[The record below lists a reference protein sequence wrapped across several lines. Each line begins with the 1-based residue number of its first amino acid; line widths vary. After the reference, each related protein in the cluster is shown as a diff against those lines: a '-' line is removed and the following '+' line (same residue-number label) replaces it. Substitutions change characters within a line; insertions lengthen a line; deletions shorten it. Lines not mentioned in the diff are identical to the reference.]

1 MPVPD
6 VLISAI
12 MLRPNERPLRA
23 WRAGFIPLDAGGAI
37 LSAFA
42 GDRRAEQASSGYLVV
57 TNRRLIFLEMK
68 GFVSKNYN
76 VKASID
82 FPQVRGS
89 GLYGGFLKGVMLSVD
104 CQGRTERFRFAGF
117 RTIDPSTL
125 KPLKL
130 IKEEKMIPIL
140 DKIIKDGL
148 IEIENEKKKERVQ
161 YVFDFSF
168 LKAKMEQGGIVLQTI
183 KCPSCGAGVALP
195 AMGTAFKCQYC
206 GNMILAEDVFEKMKG
221 LIGGLESAT
230 PPPPFN

>member
-6 VLISAI
+6 VLVSAA
-12 MLRPNERPLRA
+12 MLHSNERPIRA

-42 GDRRAEQASSGYLVV
+42 GDRRTEQASSGYLIA
-57 TNRRLIFLEMK
+57 TNRRIVFLEMK
-68 GFVSKNYN
+68 GLVSKNYN
-76 VKASID
+76 VRVSIE
-82 FPQVRGS
+82 FPQIKGS
-89 GLYGGFLKGVMLSVD
+89 GLYGGMLKTLMISVD
-104 CQGRTERFRFAGF
+104 CQGRIERFRFGGF
-117 RTIDPSTL
+117 RSIDPATL

-130 IKEEKMIPIL
+130 IKVEDVMPIL
-140 DKIIKDGL
+140 NKIVKNGL
-148 IEIENEKKKERVQ
+148 IEIESEKRKERVQ
-161 YVFDFSF
+161 YVLDFSF
-168 LKAKMEQGGIVLQTI
+168 LKAKMEQGGVVLQTI

-230 PPPPFN
+230 PSPPSN